1 MSIFSRVCCWLPH
14 FTEKESEIR
23 ENKNNITQL
32 VGDKVRLE
40 ASFLVFQS

>member
-1 MSIFSRVCCWLPH
+1 MSIFSCVCCWLPH
-14 FTEKESEIR
+14 FTEKETEIS
-23 ENKNNITQL
+23 ENKNNTTHL